1 MSRSR
6 SRARARDPGST
17 STSRRSSRPAMRR
30 LLLIIAGLL
39 IFIAVAVPS
48 AAVYYV
54 VFTEDGL
61 QFVLRRIPHRLGSV
75 QLDIVNAKGT
85 LAHGIRIERIDVE
98 HERVHVRVEGLEG
111 RVALLPLLVQTIRTR
126 G

>member
-6 SRARARDPGST
+6 SRAPAPAPVFT
-17 STSRRSSRPAMRR
+17 STSRRSSRRSCRMRR

-39 IFIAVAVPS
+39 IFLAVAVPS
-48 AAVYYV
+48 AAIYYV

-61 QFVLRRIPHRLGSV
+61 QFVIRRIPHRMGGV
-75 QLDIVNAKGT
+75 QLDIANVKGT

-111 RVALLPLLVQTIRTR
+111 RVA
-126 G
+126 